1 MSTEVMDM
9 KETTCETPCDPSE
22 KYYFLW
28 GIAYHVTV
36 NDTYYSGNALV
47 RARDA
52 KHAEQVFKT
61 NSAFN
66 GTQGN
71 IVIEAIAQVPTLT
84 ESGLCI
90 ESYTDGTQRK
100 VNYGA

>member
-1 MSTEVMDM
+1 MSTEVIDM
-9 KETTCETPCDPSE
+9 QGTTCETPCDPSE

-36 NDTYYSGNALV
+36 GDTRYSGNALV
-47 RARDA
+47 LARDA
-52 KHAEQVFKT
+52 GHAERVFKT

-66 GTQGN
+66 GTQSN

-90 ESYTDGTQRK
+90 ESYTDGTQRQ

>member
-1 MSTEVMDM
+1 MSTEVIDM
-9 KETTCETPCDPSE
+9 QGTACETPCEPKKEEYS
-22 KYYFLW
+22 LW

-36 NDTYYSGNALV
+36 SDTRYSGNALV
-47 RARDA
+47 LARDA
-52 KHAEQVFKT
+52 GHAERIFKT

-84 ESGLCI
+84 ESGLYI
-90 ESYTDGTQRK
+90 ESYTDGTQRQ

>member
-9 KETTCETPCDPSE
+9 KETTCETPCEPKKEEYS
-22 KYYFLW
+22 LW
-28 GIAYHVTV
+28 GIAYHATV
-36 NDTYYSGNALV
+36 GDTSYSGNALV

-90 ESYTDGTQRK
+90 ESYTDGTERR